1 MSDVMESD
9 LTEEQVRADVRTWLK
24 ANWDP
29 ELSLLEWRNKLV
41 EFGLGAPH
49 YPKEWHGRGLPAK
62 FNTPIDDEFAQVG
75 AITVARAGILV
86 TLEPRT
92 EEEAP
97 STHDGE
103 EFIYVLEGMIE
114 VQLGDKRE
122 RLQPEDSIYYDSTL
136 PHLVRCG
143 GDQPA
148 RILAVLYTEEKK

>member
-29 ELSLLEWRNKLV
+29 ELSLLEWRDKLV
-41 EFGLGAPH
+41 ESGWGAPH
-49 YPKEWHGRGLPAK
+49 YPKEWHGRGLPVK

-75 AITVARAGILV
+75 AIR
-86 TLEPRT
+86 
-92 EEEAP
+92 
-97 STHDGE
+97 SK
-103 EFIYVLEGMIE
+103 FSWE
-114 VQLGDKRE
+114 VQAE